1 MGQRFDLLVF
11 DWDGTVVDSASHIAE
26 SLQLAA
32 ADLNLPIPSDQQA
45 RHIIGLGLIDALTY
59 LFPEFPSEQYPDLAE
74 RYRHHYL
81 AGDHKVQLFGGAH
94 ASLQA
99 FRDAGFRLAIATGK
113 ARRGLDRALQST
125 SMTSLFHAS
134 RCADEGLPKPHPDML
149 LYLIALMDVDPAR
162 TLMIG
167 DTTHDLL
174 MARNA
179 GVDAV
184 AVAYGAHPR
193 ELLIEQSPLA
203 CLSSFAELA
212 QWVAT
217 NA

>member
-1 MGQRFDLLVF
+1 
-11 DWDGTVVDSASHIAE
+11 
-26 SLQLAA
+26 
-32 ADLNLPIPSDQQA
+32 
-45 RHIIGLGLIDALTY
+45 
-59 LFPEFPSEQYPDLAE
+59 
-74 RYRHHYL
+74 
-81 AGDHKVQLFGGAH
+81 
-94 ASLQA
+94 
-99 FRDAGFRLAIATGK
+99 
-113 ARRGLDRALQST
+113 
-125 SMTSLFHAS
+125 
-134 RCADEGLPKPHPDML
+134 ML